1 MVADRKVQA
10 AFGALGPHLQGTVR
24 TYSSQTLGSRRKFS
38 LCSLPPP
45 PGEILRH
52 PCLFD
57 FSPFL
62 RNCVP

>member
-45 PGEILRH
+45 TRG
-52 PCLFD
+52 D
-57 FSPFL
+57 S
-62 RNCVP
+62 